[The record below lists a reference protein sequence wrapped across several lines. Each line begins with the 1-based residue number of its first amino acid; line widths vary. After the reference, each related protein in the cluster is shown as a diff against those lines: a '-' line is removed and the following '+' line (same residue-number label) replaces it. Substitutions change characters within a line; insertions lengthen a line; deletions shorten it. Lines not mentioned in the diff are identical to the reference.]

1 MDSTVASG
9 KSFGAIKDF
18 AVLALG
24 NARILARKNP
34 YAPATMMG
42 LKGDGPGRCERG
54 IGDTTGTVPFGEERQ
69 AAPSSF
75 GFHQSRGL
83 AFQQKLN

>member
-1 MDSTVASG
+1 MNCDAGTREDNMDSTVASG

-54 IGDTTGTVPFGEERQ
+54 D
-69 AAPSSF
+69 
-75 GFHQSRGL
+75 RGHDRDR
-83 AFQQKLN
+83 AFR